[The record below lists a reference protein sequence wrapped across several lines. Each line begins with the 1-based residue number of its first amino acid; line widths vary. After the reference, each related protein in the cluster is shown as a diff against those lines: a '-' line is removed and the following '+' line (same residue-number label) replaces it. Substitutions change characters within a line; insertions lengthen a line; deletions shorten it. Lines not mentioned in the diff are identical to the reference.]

1 MVKYQEEKIDFLL
14 KTISCYSYHD
24 SSCSLGCEK
33 CPYYQTKYEEP
44 INNINI
50 FIKSFNQLQHEIK
63 SLQKSNR
70 NWRRKA
76 QRLRKEIKKMKEKE
90 NV

>member
-1 MVKYQEEKIDFLL
+1 MDNLIKAVHCFLTDCQGSVPCETCAYNQNEYDVLAEDLLNNAIQKIAD
-14 KTISCYSYHD
+14 
-24 SSCSLGCEK
+24 
-33 CPYYQTKYEEP
+33 
-44 INNINI
+44 
-50 FIKSFNQLQHEIK
+50 
-63 SLQKSNR
+63 LQKSNR

>member
-1 MVKYQEEKIDFLL
+1 MDNLIKAMYCCTHDCDGLCNSCMYDQSEYFPCEASTLMPLAIEKI
-14 KTISCYSYHD
+14 T
-24 SSCSLGCEK
+24 
-33 CPYYQTKYEEP
+33 
-44 INNINI
+44 
-50 FIKSFNQLQHEIK
+50 

-76 QRLRKEIKKMKEKE
+76 QRLRKEIKELKEKE

>member
-1 MVKYQEEKIDFLL
+1 MDNLIKAMHCFLTDCQGSVPCETCAYNQNEYDVLAEDLLNNAIQKTADL
-14 KTISCYSYHD
+14 K
-24 SSCSLGCEK
+24 
-33 CPYYQTKYEEP
+33 
-44 INNINI
+44 
-50 FIKSFNQLQHEIK
+50 
-63 SLQKSNR
+63 KSNR